1 MFCLYFTMEA
11 AAPAPKRCIDL
22 TLENAAPPPKKQ
34 RNWVKG
40 MMLAENAEF
49 FAHWDLDPTQDSQV
63 MWEPENIDPVPNLEV
78 PREKEGE
85 VPEHQP
91 ELN

>member
-1 MFCLYFTMEA
+1 MEA

-22 TLENAAPPPKKQ
+22 TLGNAAPPPKKQ

-49 FAHWDLDPTQDSQV
+49 CAHWELDPNQDSQV
-63 MWEPENIDPVPNLEV
+63 MWEPENIDPVPNLEEEEV
-78 PREKEGE
+78 LGEKEGQ